1 MITRRPAMVVTL
13 IVAAALTILGK
24 AALAADTSQ
33 DPFKQDRETS
43 LRVLHQALSNGTGS
57 VKVHAAEMLLFNNYY
72 SAGVRKTFEAE
83 LAKDLSP
90 AYRVGIWRVL
100 VRAAGNDLK
109 TRKQYL
115 DKIVAAYEKG
125 DKAEK
130 ERAAEALCMLGHST
144 DVGPEG
150 TGTLQAYQRWIAAN
164 AGEAEKEAALADL
177 LRSESAD
184 ARAITARGLRSL
196 EKIGEETFAA
206 LARAVSKEPADSPA
220 RPFLLSALYVHATTP
235 KRASSRTS
243 AGAELL
249 EYLKTG
255 GDKAKCEACSALAA
269 RGAIAD
275 IPSIRPLLSDPGEDV
290 RVHAANAL
298 LRIPRRRFRGLG
310 RLDWAVIGLY
320 GVFMLGI
327 GWHCSRRQSTTEEY
341 FLGSRRLNPT
351 LIGISML
358 ATLLSTIGY
367 LGNPGEMIKHGPM
380 IAMTNLTLPFAY
392 VTVGYLLI
400 PHIMKSNITSAYELL
415 ERRLGLP
422 GRMVGA
428 IIFILARLVWMALLI
443 YIAAKLMVA
452 MLNWGP
458 EMIPWVVVAAGIVTI
473 VYTAMGGLRAVV
485 ITDVV
490 QFALLMGGALLT
502 ILLVTVQMRGF
513 RWLPT
518 EWAAHWDRQPLF
530 SWNLSTRVTVTGS
543 IIASWLWWICVAGS
557 DQVAIQRYLATRDV
571 KAARHSFLINCL
583 ANLSVALVLYA
594 VGFALLGFFTTN
606 PHLIPD
612 GKSLIADADYLF
624 PRYIANYL
632 PVGLAGLVVAAMFAA
647 GMSSLDSGVNS
658 IVTVIHKDFI
668 GRLLRRDPGRK
679 DPALTQNGKK
689 KKSGEQVRL
698 AKSLVFAIGIA
709 VVAMSS
715 QIGKVPGNIVEVT
728 NKTGSLFTGPL
739 FGLFFMALFV
749 RRATGFGAI
758 VGAVY
763 GFMTGFVFAFWDKI
777 TGAAQSLSFQWIIL
791 ASLVVQIPV
800 SLLLSRIPTRGKGV
814 GYALIR
820 GVVSLIPL
828 AILYGCLLK
837 WGIHVARFMQWG
849 VAGG

>member
-1 MITRRPAMVVTL
+1 MITRRPAKVVPL
-13 IVAAALTILGK
+13 LVAVALTVLGK
-24 AALAADTSQ
+24 AALAAEASQ
-33 DPFKQDRETS
+33 DPFKQDREAS
-43 LRVLHQALSNGTGS
+43 LQVLHQALSDGTGS
-57 VKVHAAEMLLFNNYY
+57 VKVHAAEVLLFNNYH

-83 LAKDLSP
+83 LAKDP
-90 AYRVGIWRVL
+90 RPEYRVGVWRVL
-100 VRAAGNDLK
+100 VQAAGNDLQ
-109 TRKQYL
+109 TRQKHL
-115 DKIVAAYEKG
+115 HRIVAAYEHG
-125 DKAEK
+125 EGLEK
-130 ERAAEALCMLGHST
+130 EKAAEALCILRHSI

-164 AGEAEKEAALADL
+164 GGEAEKEAALADL

-184 ARAITARGLRSL
+184 VRGIVARGLRSL
-196 EKIGEETFAA
+196 GQVGDTTFAA
-206 LARAVSKEPADSPA
+206 LNEATSKEPADSAA
-220 RPFLLSALYVHATTP
+220 RPFLVSALYVHATTE
-235 KRASSRTS
+235 KRAASKAS
-243 AGAELL
+243 ARAELL
-249 EYLKTG
+249 RYLETG
-255 GDKAKCEACSALAA
+255 TSTAKCEACSALAA
-269 RGAIAD
+269 RGVIAD
-275 IPSIRPLLSDPGEDV
+275 IPSIRPLLSDPSEDV
-290 RVHAANAL
+290 RVHAANAF

-310 RLDWAVIGLY
+310 QLDWAVIGLY
-320 GVFMLGI
+320 GAFMLGI
-327 GWHCSRRQSTTEEY
+327 GWYYSRRQTSTEEY

-392 VTVGYLLI
+392 VAVGYLLI
-400 PHIMKSNITSAYELL
+400 PRIMKSNITSAYELL
-415 ERRLGLP
+415 ESRLGLA
-422 GRMVGA
+422 GRLVGA
-428 IIFILARLVWMALLI
+428 VIFILARLVWMALLI

-458 EMIPWVVVAAGIVTI
+458 EMIPWVVIAAGIVAI

-490 QFALLMGGALLT
+490 QFALLMGGAFLT
-502 ILLVTVQMRGF
+502 ILLVTLQMRGF
-513 RWLPT
+513 GWLPT
-518 EWAAHWDRQPLF
+518 EWASHWDRQPLF

-557 DQVAIQRYLATRDV
+557 DQVTIQRYLATRDV

-612 GKSLIADADYLF
+612 GKNLIADADYLF

-632 PVGLAGLVVAAMFAA
+632 PVGLAGLVVAAIFAA

-668 GRLLRRDPGRK
+668 GRLRRQDFGRK
-679 DPALTQNGKK
+679 DPAPAENSKQRM
-689 KKSGEQVRL
+689 SREQVRL
-698 AKSLVFAIGIA
+698 AKYLVFAIGI
-709 VVAMSS
+709 VVVLMSS

-728 NKTGSLFTGPL
+728 NKTGSLFVGPL

-763 GFMTGFVFAFWDKI
+763 GFMIGFVFAFWDKI

-814 GYALIR
+814 GYALIC
-820 GVVSLIPL
+820 GVASLIPL
-828 AILYGCLLK
+828 VIFYGCLLK
-837 WGIHVARFMQWG
+837 WGIHVARFMHWG